1 MKNKKEK
8 REDILDALYTELA
21 EIQAYRQLQ
30 DTTFNFGGIDIIP
43 NNTHSEDAYYKARE
57 ASVLSAISH
66 YTSSNGSPHTRTTKR
81 RHHNRNHYTQ
91 RKWRKLLNNNILGV
105 YHHNGRIIKVYET
118 RRRADAKYY
127 TNRIVRRSP
136 SDFPLKGGGYRK
148 KFDYFHYIY

>member
-8 REDILDALYTELA
+8 REEILDALYTELA

-30 DTTFNFGGIDIIP
+30 DTAFNFGGIDIIP

-57 ASVLSAISH
+57 ASILSAIAH
-66 YTSSNGSPHTRTTKR
+66 YESSTIPQRIRTTKR
-81 RHHNRNHYTQ
+81 YKPRHYHTQ

-105 YHHNGRIIKVYET
+105 YLHNGRIIKVYET
-118 RRRADAKYY
+118 RRKADAKHY